1 MAQFGNATVYAV
13 DYNDVI
19 GGTPSYT
26 AVASITGLDLSGPST
41 DLLDGTEH
49 GDEWRERVGGLTDA
63 GTLTATAR
71 FDTVSHAALLAHLG
85 TLFAHRV
92 TFPKRTGPVG
102 APFSIAS
109 DGYLTGVGISAPHD
123 GLLEANITVQLT
135 GEPVIVEE
143 VGIASVAINQAS
155 QTLTHPD
162 TLQLTATVVASGGA
176 STAVTYAS
184 SNAAAATVTTP
195 GGLISTVAAGV
206 AVITCTSAYDTSI
219 SDSITIT
226 VA

>member
-1 MAQFGNATVYAV
+1 MAQFSNTTVYAV
-13 DYNDVI
+13 DFTDVI
-19 GGTPSYT
+19 GGSPSYAT
-26 AVASITGLDLSGPST
+26 IASIVGLELSGPST

-49 GDEWRERVGGLTDA
+49 GDEWRERVSGLTDA

-71 FDTVSHAALLAHLG
+71 FDTMSHQDLLDNLG

-92 TFPKRTGPVG
+92 TFPKKTGPEGV
-102 APFSIAS
+102 PFSIAS
-109 DGYLTGVGISAPHD
+109 DGYLTGVSLSVPHD

-143 VGIASVAINQAS
+143 VGIESVSIDQAS

-162 TLQLTATVVASGGA
+162 DLQLSATVVASGGA
-176 STAVTYAS
+176 STGVTYAS
-184 SNAAAATVTTP
+184 DNVAAATVTTP
-195 GGLISTVAAGV
+195 GGLVSTVAAGT